1 MNAELKKMC
10 EEAGVN
16 AAISGW
22 LAKEGVLTPK
32 DLAVL
37 AAAEAEVRT
46 EILDPM
52 QAGGIKFE
60 KMIDKSAVKKLW
72 AAFNPSNL
80 APFTHNLV
88 PNPNTT
94 NDLLRNSGNYRIN
107 CRSNY
112 SCNCNPLHYRNN
124 PPETISCNVMG
135 VHGLPEFALKLIPTQ
150 PKDPPKLH

>member
-60 KMIDKSAVKKLW
+60 KMIDKSAVKKL
-72 AAFNPSNL
+72 
-80 APFTHNLV
+80 
-88 PNPNTT
+88 
-94 NDLLRNSGNYRIN
+94 
-107 CRSNY
+107 
-112 SCNCNPLHYRNN
+112 SCNCNP
-124 PPETISCNVMG
+124 
-135 VHGLPEFALKLIPTQ
+135 
-150 PKDPPKLH
+150 